1 MEGCERAASVPGRG
15 NEVVYNVDK
24 RTQRRDDAA
33 HYAPAL
39 AGVRERVALAAGRRE
54 GVAAGAAAD
63 ARVRICFRKR
73 PLFEHESR
81 QGEFDVVC
89 AGSGVVAV
97 STCTRKVVPRRGQ
110 VRTLETSSFPCDVA
124 LAEDV
129 PEEEVYEQVGR
140 PLVERARRGGTAT
153 CFVFGQTGSGKTFTM
168 ASIHRGVA
176 REAFGGGG
184 AGVQLVCFELL
195 GKVARDL
202 GEPGLPE
209 VRLMEAADGS
219 VVPHGARVVRV
230 AGEAELMDAV
240 EAAVGR
246 RETASTAANFT
257 SSRSHAVVQL
267 RFAPG
272 DGGGTLTLVDLAG
285 SERNLDSRAH
295 DQARR
300 KETIEINA
308 SLAAL
313 KECLRK
319 RALSLQGVATH
330 VPYRNSALTKVL
342 KAALT
347 DPDAWTTVVATVSPG
362 VTNTEHTLSTLQAV
376 SFLLGHEGCVRTESA
391 EVVPRPS
398 SSSTSSTSS
407 SSSSAALL
415 SGDLTPPQR
424 WSNAQL
430 CCWLQGVDQGRYG
443 RVAQA
448 LPASVT
454 GAQFLRLTPQRL
466 SQLLGE
472 NVSPSDRG
480 GAFPD
485 VPGGGVGA
493 DLYARF
499 RARIKRSEDA
509 GRHLRLAMKDKNQ
522 ASVSVYATAQHAP
535 QLPQT
540 RPRGRP

>member
-1 MEGCERAASVPGRG
+1 MEGWVRAASVPGRG

-39 AGVRERVALAAGRRE
+39 AAVRERVALAVGRQE
-54 GVAAGAAAD
+54 GVAAGAAVD

-73 PLFEHESR
+73 PLFEHESQ

-97 STCTRKVVPRRGQ
+97 STCTHKVVPRRGQ

-129 PEEEVYEQVGR
+129 SEGEVYEQVGR

-184 AGVQLVCFELL
+184 AGVELVCFELL

-342 KAALT
+342 KAALS

-362 VTNTEHTLSTLQAV
+362 VTNTEHTLSTMQAV
-376 SFLLGHEGCVRTESA
+376 SFLLGDEGRVRTESA
-391 EVVPRPS
+391 EVMPRP
-398 SSSTSSTSS
+398 

-430 CCWLQGVDQGRYG
+430 RCWLQGIDQGRYG

-485 VPGGGVGA
+485 VLGGGAGA

-499 RARIKRSEDA
+499 RARIKRSEAA